1 MRVQELIDRL
11 ENYRELNPY
20 IYINR
25 EANWEDNF
33 QVQLADTGNLLL
45 IPNAEY
51 EFLSKNQEFY
61 FVKD

>member
-1 MRVQELIDRL
+1 M

-51 EFLSKNQEFY
+51 EFLSKNQEFS